1 MTARPQHH
9 RSRTIAILMLIPLLA
24 GCGGL
29 LSSPPKR
36 QLYRVNPT
44 LAFAAGLPHV
54 AAQLLVA
61 SPTAPAGLDTERI
74 ALSRAPL
81 SLDYFADAQWA
92 DRMPFLIQTALVQGF
107 ETSAAI
113 PAVAPDNGSLSAD
126 FELETAIRDF
136 EAIYDASGEPPRV
149 AVALDVKLVR
159 MPERRIVAQ
168 IAVSREAKAADN
180 AVPEIVAAFDSALGG
195 AVTEIVTWTLGNRA
209 LSERRGSLLSPTRI
223 VENIGGATR

>member
-1 MTARPQHH
+1 MTARPRPH
-9 RSRTIAILMLIPLLA
+9 RSRPIAILMLIPLLA

-54 AAQLLVA
+54 TAQLLVA

-107 ETSAAI
+107 EKSAAI
-113 PAVAPDNGSLSAD
+113 PAIAPDNGSLSAD

-149 AVALDVKLVR
+149 SVALDVKLVR
-159 MPERRIVAQ
+159 MPARRIVAQ
-168 IAVSREAKAADN
+168 ISVSREAKATDN

-209 LSERRGSLLSPTRI
+209 LSERRGSLLSPTRF

>member
-1 MTARPQHH
+1 MTARPQRH
-9 RSRTIAILMLIPLLA
+9 RSRPIAILMLIPLLA

-107 ETSAAI
+107 EKSAAI

-126 FELETAIRDF
+126 FVLETSIRDF
-136 EAIYDASGEPPRV
+136 EAIYDASGGPPRV
-149 AVALDVKLVR
+149 SVALDVKLVR
-159 MPERRIVAQ
+159 MPARRIVAQ
-168 IAVSREAKAADN
+168 ISVSREAKATDN

-209 LSERRGSLLSPTRI
+209 LSERRGALLSPARF